1 MAGKSTEERWS
12 EFFRDLAIAWRALSA
27 YPRGHPAALGGL
39 AKACAALASL
49 LAETGPIELA
59 ATQTSLLWG
68 AQRFTSPTALQL
80 ARLLRR
86 RRAAGLALDPAV
98 TPEELEIFLRALALD
113 TRSAREAGSLAAELV
128 AAGLVRLRV
137 RDLDFSAVAL
147 VEADEEISA
156 PEAGALASRVLRRML
171 ATGGLPPDALAV
183 WIASG
188 KSAADLLQLLLDTGG
203 TDPAIAAIRST
214 SAGGAGD
221 DWGPAAFAAALRA
234 AAEDF
239 CASPDAERA
248 AALVE
253 LHQGLR
259 SADRDR
265 LIQELAA
272 ALVRHASAQE
282 ALEQLAAVLSPQTA
296 AELRQAIGK
305 AAARDRGELAGP
317 EVAAPRVTLQQ
328 LAALRRAFAGVD
340 VDALDDEGGPTETLE
355 ALLELPEDRTDLH
368 LSPAAAEIGHEL
380 GDSILERAATVPLL
394 ELAERAEVPPE
405 ALPQILH
412 RLEIGYRR
420 LLAGGRLRQAIP
432 LVERIQRGAA
442 GEGPM
447 ATAFRR
453 SAEKLSGRES
463 IDALVASLPEI
474 SEEAL
479 GLVPTLLERLGPTA
493 VRHLLG
499 ALAETDNRRLRHLL
513 LDLLA
518 KLGPAVVR
526 DATVLL
532 SDSRWYVVRN
542 MLLLLRQVGDPGSV
556 PAVRKCADHPDLRV
570 RLEAI
575 RNLFAFDRDV
585 PRELL
590 RRALTH
596 RDPRQ
601 AEAAMELAGEHA
613 IAEAVEPIV
622 AYLRSWDPFGW
633 RRAVRLKAI
642 RALAAIGD
650 PAALAELGR
659 FRIRFQLLPPAI
671 EERRELYRTLPSYP
685 EEARRVWIK
694 SGLRS
699 RDAAIRRLCA
709 AMERQLETP
718 APETAP

>member
-1 MAGKSTEERWS
+1 MAGNSTEARFS

-39 AKACAALASL
+39 AKACAALANL

-59 ATQTSLLWG
+59 ATKDALLWG
-68 AQRFTSPTALQL
+68 ARRFTSPTALKL
-80 ARLLRR
+80 AKLLRR
-86 RRAAGLALDPAV
+86 RRAAGLSLDPAV

-113 TRSAREAGSLAAELV
+113 TLSAREAGSLAAELA

-137 RDLDFSAVAL
+137 SDLDFSAVAL
-147 VEADEEISA
+147 VDGDEEISA
-156 PEAGALASRVLRRML
+156 PEAGALANRVLRRTL

-183 WIASG
+183 WITSG
-188 KSAADLLQLLLDTGG
+188 RSAADLLQLLLDTGG
-203 TDPAIAAIRST
+203 TDPAIQAIRAS
-214 SAGGAGD
+214 GASD
-221 DWGPAAFAAALRA
+221 DWGPAAFAVALRA

-239 CASPDAERA
+239 CESPDAERA
-248 AALVE
+248 TALVE
-253 LHQGLR
+253 FHQRLR

-265 LIQELAA
+265 LIQEVAA
-272 ALVRHASAQE
+272 ALARHASAQE

-296 AELRQAIGK
+296 ADLRQAIGK
-305 AAARDRGELAGP
+305 AAARDRGELAGT

-328 LAALRRAFAGVD
+328 LAALRRAFAGDD
-340 VDALDDEGGPTETLE
+340 VDALDDEGTPTETLE
-355 ALLELPEDRTDLH
+355 ALLELPEDRTDLV
-368 LSPAAAEIGHEL
+368 LSPAAAEISHEL
-380 GDSILERAATVPLL
+380 GDSTLERAATVSLL
-394 ELAERAEVPPE
+394 ELAERAAVPPE
-405 ALPQILH
+405 VLPQILH

-432 LVERIQRGAA
+432 LVERVQRGAI
-442 GEGPM
+442 GEGPVP
-447 ATAFRR
+447 TAFRR
-453 SAEKLSGRES
+453 SAEKISGRES
-463 IDALVASLPEI
+463 IDALVAALPEI

-479 GLVPTLLERLGPTA
+479 ELVPTLLERLGQTA

-622 AYLRSWDPFGW
+622 AYLRAWDPFGW

-659 FRIRFQLLPPAI
+659 FRVRYQLLPPAI

-685 EEARRVWIK
+685 EEARKIWIK

-709 AMERQLETP
+709 AMDRQLESKP
-718 APETAP
+718 SETAP